1 VLGLRA
7 RSPLPEADE
16 STLLRYYQYLAT
28 RLALPFKARHCP
40 EAEPG
45 ERVVTVV
52 AILDPREWDRGTH
65 LGLLCAVRLGGV
77 ESIAPLFELE
87 VGDDHPNFQL
97 LEDYWYWFWN
107 WRNRTRDRWVL

>member
-1 VLGLRA
+1 L
-7 RSPLPEADE
+7 
-16 STLLRYYQYLAT
+16 T
-28 RLALPFKARHCP
+28 LPFRARHCP

-45 ERVVTVV
+45 ERSVTVV

-77 ESIAPLFELE
+77 ESVAPLFELE
-87 VGDDHPNFQL
+87 VADDHPNFQL

-107 WRNRTRDRWVL
+107 WRNRTLDRWVL

>member
-1 VLGLRA
+1 
-7 RSPLPEADE
+7 
-16 STLLRYYQYLAT
+16 LAA
-28 RLALPFKARHCP
+28 RLALPFKARYCP

-45 ERVVTVV
+45 ERLVTVV

-77 ESIAPLFELE
+77 ESVAPLFELE
-87 VGDDHPNFQL
+87 VADDHPNFQL

-107 WRNRTRDRWVL
+107 WRNRRMDRWGL